1 MSTMK
6 EQAVCTEGMT
16 RRMAPPRKVAV
27 MPVTWFGETA
37 PARRGWRLCALIWL
51 LLPGIAL
58 AQMVPSEQR
67 EEDDEPNQQTIL
79 DTIGTESER
88 SQWLLEGAELVLKP
102 RTYYLHRGYDVA
114 DTRAGWA
121 LGGGLEFRSGW
132 WEDRV
137 RFGATV
143 STTQKLYGPSDKDGT
158 QLFKP
163 GPEAFTVVSEAY
175 ATIRLAGDHGVRIG
189 RQTLDLPYLGK
200 HDLRMIP
207 NTFEAVGIGNK
218 PGDGFAYMAGYV
230 DAIKYKDSDEFIPMS
245 EAAGVEGSD
254 DGLTFW
260 GARYRMP
267 DQSVY
272 GVLHQRTPDLFETTF
287 AKVEQRVVLADETSL
302 WADISYTAQ
311 SSIGDELLGDFSTH
325 LVSARVELVSGEQ
338 KFRVGISRTDEGGGI
353 KKPYGNPANYLSIII
368 NDFDRA
374 GEDAISL
381 GYSYDFGQV
390 GPGKLSFFANAVW
403 GETPDKGPN
412 ASPDASEFDLTVDWR
427 LNQGWSEKVWV
438 RFRGAWVRQDE
449 DFPGA
454 DDLFDFR
461 IIVNYD
467 FDLLSR

>member
-1 MSTMK
+1 MM
-6 EQAVCTEGMT
+6 
-16 RRMAPPRKVAV
+16 VAGS
-27 MPVTWFGETA
+27 GETP
-37 PARRGWRLCALIWL
+37 PARLGWRLCALIWL
-51 LLPGIAL
+51 LMPGIAL

-67 EEDDEPNQQTIL
+67 EEDDEPNQQTVL
-79 DTIGTESER
+79 ETIGAESDR

-137 RFGATV
+137 RFGATI

-230 DAIKYKDSDEFIPMS
+230 DSIKYKDSDEFIPMS

-272 GVLHQRTPDLFETTF
+272 GLLHQRTPDLFETTF

-325 LVSARVELVSGEQ
+325 LVSARLELVSGAQ
-338 KFRVGISRTDEGGGI
+338 KFRVGMSRTDEGGGI

-374 GEDAISL
+374 DEDAISL

>member
-1 MSTMK
+1 MM
-6 EQAVCTEGMT
+6 
-16 RRMAPPRKVAV
+16 VAGS
-27 MPVTWFGETA
+27 GETP
-37 PARRGWRLCALIWL
+37 PARLGWRLCAMIWL
-51 LLPGIAL
+51 LMPGIAL

-67 EEDDEPNQQTIL
+67 EEDDEPNQQTVL
-79 DTIGTESER
+79 ETIGAESDR

-137 RFGATV
+137 RFGATI

-230 DAIKYKDSDEFIPMS
+230 DSIKYKDSDEFIPMS

-260 GARYRMP
+260 GGRYRMP

-311 SSIGDELLGDFSTH
+311 SSIGGELLGDFSTH
-325 LVSARVELVSGEQ
+325 LVSARLELVSGAQ
-338 KFRVGISRTDEGGGI
+338 KFRVGMSRTDEGGGI

-374 GEDAISL
+374 DEDAISL

>member
-1 MSTMK
+1 MLKFLHDSLTST
-6 EQAVCTEGMT
+6 ALNLLST
-16 RRMAPPRKVAV
+16 VAL
-27 MPVTWFGETA
+27 VT
-37 PARRGWRLCALIWL
+37 LVI
-51 LLPGIAL
+51 PGIAL
-58 AQMVPSEQR
+58 AQMAPSEQR
-67 EEDDEPNQQTIL
+67 EEDDEPNQQAVL
-79 DTIGTESER
+79 ETIGTESER

-102 RTYYLHRGYDVA
+102 RTYYLHRSYDVA

-132 WEDRV
+132 WEDRI
-137 RFGATV
+137 RFGATL
-143 STTQKLYGPSDKDGT
+143 STSQKLYGPSDKDGT

-163 GPEAFTVVSEAY
+163 GPESFTVVSEAY

-230 DAIKYKDSDEFIPMS
+230 DSIKYKDSDEFIPMS
-245 EAAGVEGSD
+245 EAAGIAGSD
-254 DGLTFW
+254 DGLTFV
-260 GARYRMP
+260 GARYRLP
-267 DQSVY
+267 NQSVY

-287 AKVEQRVVLADETSL
+287 AKVEQRVVSADETSL
-302 WADISYTAQ
+302 WADLSYTGQ

-325 LVSARVELVSGEQ
+325 LLSARLELVAGAQ
-338 KFRVGISRTDEGGGI
+338 KFRLGISRTDEGGGI

-374 GEDAISL
+374 GEDAISV
-381 GYSYDFGQV
+381 GYSYDLGQV
-390 GPGKLSFFANAVW
+390 GPGKLSFFANWVW
-403 GETPDKGPN
+403 GDTPDKGPI
-412 ASPDASEFDLTVDWR
+412 ASADAAEFDLTVDWR

-467 FDLLSR
+467 FDLLR

>member
-1 MSTMK
+1 MM
-6 EQAVCTEGMT
+6 
-16 RRMAPPRKVAV
+16 VAGS
-27 MPVTWFGETA
+27 GETPPA
-37 PARRGWRLCALIWL
+37 PLGWRLCALIWL
-51 LLPGIAL
+51 LMPGIAL

-67 EEDDEPNQQTIL
+67 EEDDEPNQQTVL
-79 DTIGTESER
+79 ETIGAESDR

-137 RFGATV
+137 RFGATI

-302 WADISYTAQ
+302 WADISYTGQ

-325 LVSARVELVSGEQ
+325 LVSARLELVSGAQ
-338 KFRVGISRTDEGGGI
+338 KFRVGMSRTDEGGGI

-374 GEDAISL
+374 DEDAISL

>member
-1 MSTMK
+1 MM
-6 EQAVCTEGMT
+6 
-16 RRMAPPRKVAV
+16 VAGS
-27 MPVTWFGETA
+27 GETP
-37 PARRGWRLCALIWL
+37 PARLGWRLCALIWL
-51 LLPGIAL
+51 LMPGIAL

-67 EEDDEPNQQTIL
+67 EEDDEPNQQTVL
-79 DTIGTESER
+79 ETIGAESDR

-137 RFGATV
+137 RFGATI

-230 DAIKYKDSDEFIPMS
+230 DSIKYKDSDEFIPMS

-272 GVLHQRTPDLFETTF
+272 GLLHQRTPDLFETTF

-302 WADISYTAQ
+302 WADISYTGQ
-311 SSIGDELLGDFSTH
+311 SSIGDQLLGDFSTH
-325 LVSARVELVSGEQ
+325 LVSARLELVSGAQ
-338 KFRVGISRTDEGGGI
+338 KFRVGMSRTDEGGGI

-374 GEDAISL
+374 DEDAISL

>member
-1 MSTMK
+1 MM
-6 EQAVCTEGMT
+6 
-16 RRMAPPRKVAV
+16 VAGS
-27 MPVTWFGETA
+27 GETPPA
-37 PARRGWRLCALIWL
+37 PLGWRLCALIWL
-51 LLPGIAL
+51 LMPGIAL

-67 EEDDEPNQQTIL
+67 EEDDEPNQQTVL
-79 DTIGTESER
+79 ETIGAESDR

-137 RFGATV
+137 RFGATI

-230 DAIKYKDSDEFIPMS
+230 DSIKYKDSDEFIPMS

-325 LVSARVELVSGEQ
+325 LVSARLELVSGAQ
-338 KFRVGISRTDEGGGI
+338 KFRVGMSRTDEGGGI

-374 GEDAISL
+374 DEDAISL